1 VLRKEKTLYF
11 VRTGGGDFCDIDE
24 KTKIM
29 QLSRFC
35 QVMDMNYGSIVIRIN
50 RMNKEEKKK
59 MIVDNVMY
67 IPSQHYLLDNVDKR
81 TLRKSKDEC

>member
-1 VLRKEKTLYF
+1 MLRKEKTLYF
-11 VRTGGGDFCDIDE
+11 VRTMNDKD
-24 KTKIM
+24 TKLM